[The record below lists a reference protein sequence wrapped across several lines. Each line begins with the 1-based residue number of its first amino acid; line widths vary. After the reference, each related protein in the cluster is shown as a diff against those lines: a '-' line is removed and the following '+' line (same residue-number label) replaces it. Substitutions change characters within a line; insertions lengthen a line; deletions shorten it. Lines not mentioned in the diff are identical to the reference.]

1 MQLANKKRSSLD
13 ALLLEK
19 STLKLGLLYSYLSI
33 VVDLLLVLVVMF
45 LKPMR

>member
-13 ALLLEK
+13 GLLLEK